1 MPGTVGYLVTQIA
14 MELGKK
20 ISNVSSMHGRSDE
33 PYDKIGQE
41 TGGLGISMIGFEPGM
56 SNFFGGRGYYKLDKC
71 EEMYVYVGGGLPVNP
86 RPPSTISLPGQSLD
100 NSTSSTSQQR
110 SSAAVKRWSSPLSAR

>member
-1 MPGTVGYLVTQIA
+1 MPGTVGYKVTQIA

-20 ISNVSSMHGRSDE
+20 LANVSSMHGRADAPFHE
-33 PYDKIGQE
+33 IGLQ

-71 EEMYVYVGGGLPVNP
+71 EEMYVYVGGGL
-86 RPPSTISLPGQSLD
+86 L
-100 NSTSSTSQQR
+100 
-110 SSAAVKRWSSPLSAR
+110 